1 MTLADYI
8 DADLIELQVEAADWE
23 AAVRAGGQ
31 LLLDQEICDARYID
45 AMVQAVRDMGP
56 YMVLAPGISLAHAR
70 PEDGMLKVGMSI
82 INLAAPVEFGNEA
95 NDPVYL
101 VISFGGVDHESHVE
115 MLRTLAMFL
124 MEESNQDLLKT
135 ATSKQEILEAIQR
148 EQTGG

>member
-1 MTLADYI
+1 MTLADFI
-8 DADLIELQVEAADWE
+8 TPDLIELQVKAADWE
-23 AAVRAGGQ
+23 EAVRAGGK
-31 LLLDQEICDARYID
+31 LLLDQEICEARYID

-70 PEDGMLKVGMSI
+70 PDDGMIKVGMSI
-82 INLAAPVEFGNEA
+82 INLETPVEFGNEA

-124 MEESNQDLLKT
+124 MEEGNQELLKR
-135 ATSKQEILEAIQR
+135 AKSKQEILEAINQ
-148 EQTGG
+148 E

>member
-8 DADLIELQVEAADWE
+8 NPDLIELQVEAGDWE
-23 AAVRAGGQ
+23 TAVRAGGK
-31 LLLDQEICDARYID
+31 LLLDQGICEARYVD
-45 AMVQAVRDMGP
+45 AMVRAVREMGP

-82 INLAAPVEFGNEA
+82 INLVDPVEFGNEA

-101 VISFGGVDHESHVE
+101 VISFGGIDHESHVE

-124 MEESNQDLLKT
+124 MEESNQELLKT
-135 ATSKQEILEAIQR
+135 ATSKLELLEAIQQ
-148 EQTGG
+148 E

>member
-8 DADLIELQVEAADWE
+8 TPDLIKLQVEAADWE

-31 LLLDQEICDARYID
+31 LLLNQGICEARYVD

-82 INLAAPVEFGNEA
+82 INLAKPVEFGNEA

-124 MEESNQDLLKT
+124 MEESNQELLKT
-135 ATSKQEILEAIQR
+135 ATSKQELMEAIQ
-148 EQTGG
+148 Q